1 MVCGL
6 GKQRWRETLETMHGD
21 FFGAS
26 RIFVL
31 SGSARMSLRPAPIV
45 EKKLEL
51 ELSVGWGGRARA
63 GKVELELSA
72 GWGGRA
78 RAPHR
83 TRVERWRGRWLGRS
97 RSGWEGQA

>member
-1 MVCGL
+1 MVCGLLMVCGL
-6 GKQRWRETLETMHGD
+6 GKQRWRETLETMRGD

-31 SGSARMSLRPAPIV
+31 SGSGRMSLRPAPIV

-63 GKVELELSA
+63 GKVELDLSA
-72 GWGGRA
+72 VEIHVYGMCWA
-78 RAPHR
+78 RCSTPPQYI
-83 TRVERWRGRWLGRS
+83 RS
-97 RSGWEGQA
+97 